1 MSNYVIEVL
10 DKTLQP
16 YQGVTHGDCI
26 YRQWYSDCLAR
37 KKAVEVVGLD
47 LTKVAHN
54 VVGEIASL
62 ALPSNPKI
70 GRIINTKA

>member
-1 MSNYVIEVL
+1 MEIASIASGIA
-10 DKTLQP
+10 TA
-16 YQGVTHGDCI
+16 
-26 YRQWYSDCLAR
+26 WLA

-54 VVGEIASL
+54 VVGEIAGL

>member
-1 MSNYVIEVL
+1 
-10 DKTLQP
+10 
-16 YQGVTHGDCI
+16 
-26 YRQWYSDCLAR
+26 
-37 KKAVEVVGLD
+37 VEVVGLD